1 MDLAV
6 KRDAMTSTNEP
17 ILVREWDSERF
28 HHRVL
33 ELEAIGYRAR
43 LETYRITP
51 EVEPDTGR
59 VIHLYSIEL
68 VSVREA

>member
-1 MDLAV
+1 
-6 KRDAMTSTNEP
+6 MTSTKEP
-17 ILVREWDSERF
+17 ILVQEWDSDRF

-33 ELEAIGYRAR
+33 ELEGMGYTAR

-59 VIHLYSIEL
+59 VIHLHSIEL
-68 VSVREA
+68 VAAREA